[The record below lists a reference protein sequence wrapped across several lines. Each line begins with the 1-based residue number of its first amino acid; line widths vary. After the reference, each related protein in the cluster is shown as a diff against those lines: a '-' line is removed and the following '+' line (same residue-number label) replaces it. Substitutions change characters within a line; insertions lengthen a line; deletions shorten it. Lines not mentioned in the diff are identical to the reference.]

1 MLPKLFIQ
9 LPTEPPIEN
18 NKVTKETN
26 AALRL
31 EVPESEH
38 QVPGFTNSPIEQ
50 LEC

>member
-1 MLPKLFIQ
+1 MAETLSNM
-9 LPTEPPIEN
+9 PTEPPIEN

-31 EVPESEH
+31 EVPEH
-38 QVPGFTNSPIEQ
+38 QVPGFTSSPIEQ

>member
-1 MLPKLFIQ
+1 MAETLSNM
-9 LPTEPPIEN
+9 PTEPPIEN

-38 QVPGFTNSPIEQ
+38 QVPGFTSSPVEQ